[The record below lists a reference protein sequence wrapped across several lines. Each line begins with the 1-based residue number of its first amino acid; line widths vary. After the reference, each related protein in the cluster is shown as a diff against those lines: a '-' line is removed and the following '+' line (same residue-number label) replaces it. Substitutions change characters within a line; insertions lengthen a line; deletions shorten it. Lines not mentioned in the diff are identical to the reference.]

1 MILELKPIKVT
12 LIDFGLS
19 IIGKSTNSRAGT
31 GGYIA
36 PEVFSNCFV
45 DEKSDIFSAG
55 VVMHKLLTCK
65 GIYENLE

>member
-1 MILELKPIKVT
+1 MIQELKPIKIT

-19 IIGKSTNSRAGT
+19 IIGNNTSSRAGT

-36 PEVFSNCFV
+36 PEVFNSPHIN
-45 DEKSDIFSAG
+45 EKSDIFSAG